1 MLTLNSDGQP
11 FSQAFL
17 DAVAGPSP
25 EYTVKLFR
33 GGSEVACDIMRLSL
47 TLGDAGE
54 GMGADTGFQIGAVS
68 SARVTATLLGCSQAL
83 ERSELEVRV
92 GVEVGGSYEFA
103 TVALVTVTKARA
115 SGEKLAIEAAG
126 RIAAVLGPEP
136 LGLPDGM
143 VQAPELASAIASAC
157 GVTVELGAFAQTAVP
172 VRVESYYTCKDALEA
187 LAGALGGFAFESGAG
202 VAVEPLAA
210 SATFTARDDL
220 MTLHPQLAE
229 EDFVID
235 GLVVAV
241 PATVPLDD
249 GTLPDDTLYTFGT
262 GRILVTDMFA
272 TAETAAALWANVGG
286 AAWRPGI
293 LTLAALDPRV
303 TCADV
308 ASVALDGASVLVPC
322 RGISAT
328 FDGGW
333 FGTMSA
339 PGQSAVE
346 DVQAGPLEARVEETA
361 LAAAR
366 ATANATRAFDQ
377 AQLAARSA
385 SEAKASATEAKT
397 AANEAKGQAGEAKT
411 AANEAKGQA
420 SAAQA
425 AATSASAHAN
435 AALDQLGIVQDVVG
449 VLDWASKHG
458 TFDKTADT
466 AIQDGKVYFT
476 YDGTDYAPVVEP
488 DASRLSTYYELSMS
502 EAMNDFIL
510 AHLAV
515 TSRGLW
521 VLPSGKGSASD
532 EQHAAGYK
540 LLLSTDGTYIYD
552 GSGVQV
558 AKYGGTGVDYA
569 SGYDWHVGGENAYIF
584 YDASEGTIT
593 IGGSAVVLGSG
604 KPLSELATD
613 ADARGYASDAQAAA
627 TAAAAA
633 DATSKAGAAE
643 AAAKGYADAQVDTR
657 ARTFATG
664 WEYRTT
670 ADTAVV
676 DGKTY
681 YTRSGSDPDW
691 EWTAVESPV
700 DADIA
705 TYWELLP
712 ERPVPPYSP
721 GDVWL
726 QGDGG
731 AILACTAAKASGE
744 SFSDD
749 DWTLASGYT
758 DDAAAAVLEGGIEAL
773 RQADT
778 ALSGRID
785 SAAEASRN
793 AIAALDGRVAAAEG
807 SISGVSGRLVSLEDY
822 VRVVGGNHLE
832 LGKAGSSVTASL
844 ENDRLAFLLLGQDAP
859 VAYIAADEDGTGKL
873 FVTQAVVV
881 SELQFGH
888 GKWAWT
894 ERKNGNMALKWRGG
908 EA

>member
-33 GGSEVACDIMRLSL
+33 NGSEVACDIMRLAL

-54 GMGADTGFQIGAVS
+54 GMGSDSGFQVGAVS
-68 SARVTATLLGCSQAL
+68 TARVTATLLGCSQAL

-126 RIAAVLGPEP
+126 RIAAVLAPEP

-143 VQAPELASAIASAC
+143 VQAPALASAIAQAS
-157 GVTVELGAFAQTAVP
+157 GVAVTLGAFAQTAVP

-229 EDFVID
+229 EDFTID

-249 GTLPDDTLYTFGT
+249 GTLPEDTLYTFGT

-272 TAETAAALWANVGG
+272 TAESAAALWANVGG
-286 AAWRPGI
+286 ATWRPGI

-308 ASVALDGASVLVPC
+308 ASVALDGATVLVPC

-377 AQLAARSA
+377 AQLASRYA
-385 SEAKASATEAKT
+385 SEARAAADAAQGSADDAADAAAEADRKAVAAGSA
-397 AANEAKGQAGEAKT
+397 
-411 AANEAKGQA
+411 A

-425 AATSASAHAN
+425 SATSASAHAN

-458 TFDKTADT
+458 TFAKTADT
-466 AIQDGKVYFT
+466 AIVSGKVYFT
-476 YDGTDYAPVVEP
+476 FDGTDYAPVVEP
-488 DASRLSTYYELSMS
+488 DASRLSTYYELSMT

-558 AKYGGTGVDYA
+558 AKYGGTGIDYA
-569 SGYDWHVGGENAYIF
+569 SGYDWHAGGENAYIF
-584 YDASEGTIT
+584 YDASEGTLT
-593 IGGSAVVLGSG
+593 LGGSNIVLGSG
-604 KPLSELATD
+604 KPLSELVEESGM
-613 ADARGYASDAQAAA
+613 RGYSVEIAA
-627 TAAAAA
+627 TATDTASGAVTLT
-633 DATSKAGAAE
+633 ATVRKDGTALTAAE
-643 AAAKGYADAQVDTR
+643 VLRVGCVK
-657 ARTFATG
+657 
-664 WEYRTT
+664 WYR
-670 ADTAVV
+670 ADTGARVGV
-676 DGKTY
+676 GLTLSVAAG
-681 YTRSGSDPDW
+681 TR
-691 EWTAVESPV
+691 
-700 DADIA
+700 
-705 TYWELLP
+705 Y
-712 ERPVPPYSP
+712 
-721 GDVWL
+721 
-726 QGDGG
+726 
-731 AILACTAAKASGE
+731 LAR
-744 SFSDD
+744 
-749 DWTLASGYT
+749 
-758 DDAAAAVLEGGIEAL
+758 LEG
-773 RQADT
+773 
-778 ALSGRID
+778 
-785 SAAEASRN
+785 
-793 AIAALDGRVAAAEG
+793 
-807 SISGVSGRLVSLEDY
+807 
-822 VRVVGGNHLE
+822 
-832 LGKAGSSVTASL
+832 
-844 ENDRLAFLLLGQDAP
+844 
-859 VAYIAADEDGTGKL
+859 
-873 FVTQAVVV
+873 
-881 SELQFGH
+881 
-888 GKWAWT
+888 
-894 ERKNGNMALKWRGG
+894 
-908 EA
+908 